1 MAARL
6 SDVPVF
12 VLGVILGVPLLLFC
26 VMLALGT
33 RDMNRELDALPRQTC
48 AVRCAARQLMGR
60 PTAS

>member
-1 MAARL
+1 M
-6 SDVPVF
+6 PVF

-60 PTAS
+60 PTTS